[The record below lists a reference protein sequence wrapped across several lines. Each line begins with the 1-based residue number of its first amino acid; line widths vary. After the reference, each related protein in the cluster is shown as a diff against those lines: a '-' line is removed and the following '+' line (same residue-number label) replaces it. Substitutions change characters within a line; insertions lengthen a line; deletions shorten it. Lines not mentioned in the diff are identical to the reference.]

1 MHYVARSVVQALTHS
16 VSNTRLPPKPVWF
29 LAALV
34 VVPVLGALASAI
46 MAVFSP
52 AEPQSTTH
60 SLVRFWQDNQWRSAL
75 LMSFVTGLAATL
87 LALMA
92 TALIIA
98 WSFAK
103 PVWSRLIRWLPAMLA
118 VPHAALA
125 IGVVLWIAPSGWL
138 LRLFSPSLT
147 GFEAPPPWATSQDPL
162 GIGLVISLVLKEV
175 PFLLWAVATQLQ
187 RDDVG
192 PRLYREFQVAQ
203 SMGYQRYRAWWLI
216 VWPQLWPRLTGP
228 LFAVLAYSL
237 TVVDIAQIIGPQS
250 PPTMALLTWQW
261 LLDADPVLN
270 QQGAIAAWVLA
281 LVVGLSALALFL
293 MSQYRSVAPHVLG
306 ERGLASVDR
315 FYNRLPF
322 MALLLTIYVAVMT
335 ALWISSFM
343 GPWPFPNLLPDV
355 WTVQAWQQV
364 FSSAQTIWGTLT
376 LGIVSA
382 FLALSWSVAWL
393 ELAPSAWDRAMRQ
406 WLYLPL
412 ALPGVLWIIGLHR
425 FAVYWAID
433 GLWIGVLIAH
443 ILAALPY
450 VLITLSP
457 AYLGFDPRYAFIS
470 ATLAHNH
477 WRFLFGV
484 KWPLLKASLMASF
497 AVGFSVSIAQY
508 LSTLFIGA
516 GRFNTVT
523 SEAVVLSSGGAR
535 SVLAAYAALQ
545 WLLPALVFA
554 LAAYFGRPRF
564 KTTHQTQTPSHL
576 V

>member
-1 MHYVARSVVQALTHS
+1 MNCAHNAS
-16 VSNTRLPPKPVWF
+16 LPPKSVIV

-34 VVPVLGALASAI
+34 VLPVLGALVAAI
-46 MAVFSP
+46 MAVFSQT
-52 AEPQSTTH
+52 E
-60 SLVRFWQDNQWRSAL
+60 SLSSALAVARFWDDNQWRPAL
-75 LMSFVTGLAATL
+75 FMSFVTGAIATL
-87 LALMA
+87 IALFV

-98 WSFAK
+98 WSFAN

-138 LRLFSPSLT
+138 LRFLSPSIT
-147 GFEAPPPWATSQDPL
+147 GFEAPPPWSTNQDPL
-162 GIGLVISLVLKEV
+162 GVGLIVCLVLKEV
-175 PFLLWAVATQLQ
+175 PFLLWAAATQLQ

-192 PRLYREFQVAQ
+192 PRLYREFQAAQ

-270 QQGAIAAWVLA
+270 QQGAIAAWLLA
-281 LVVGLSALALFL
+281 LVVAASTLTLYLLSR
-293 MSQYRSVAPHVLG
+293 YGPVVLRKINPKTSG
-306 ERGLASVDR
+306 RRGLESLDILL
-315 FYNRLPF
+315 NRAPF
-322 MALLLTIYVAVMT
+322 FAVLMT
-335 ALWISSFM
+335 SYIAIMCAVWISSFM
-343 GPWPFPNLLPDV
+343 GPWPFPNVVPDV
-355 WTVQAWQQV
+355 WTMQAWQQV
-364 FSSAQTIWGTLT
+364 FASAQTIWGTLT
-376 LGIVSA
+376 LGLCSA
-382 FLALSWSVAWL
+382 FLALIWSISWL
-393 ELAPSAWDRAMRQ
+393 ELAPASWDRIMRQ

-425 FAVYWAID
+425 FSVYWQID

-443 ILAALPY
+443 VLAALPY

-457 AYLGFDPRYAFIS
+457 AYLGFDTRYAFIT
-470 ATLAHNH
+470 ATLAHNR
-477 WRFLFGV
+477 WRFLFSV
-484 KWPLLKASLMASF
+484 KWPLLKASLLASF

-516 GRFNTVT
+516 GRFSTVT
-523 SEAVVLSSGGAR
+523 TEAVVLSSGGAR
-535 SVLAAYAALQ
+535 SVLAAYAAMQ
-545 WLLPALVFA
+545 WLLPALIFA

-564 KTTHQTQTPSHL
+564 KPAHQN
-576 V
+576 